1 MPSLYSKTPSLCC
14 VIPLCAPP
22 YHSCCVQWMT
32 AIGNQSNSEH
42 SSLAVATKTPQVSGG
57 REGGKKV
64 VAEREKIKMWIS
76 RELSSKKQSKGLTSQ
91 FV

>member
-1 MPSLYSKTPSLCC
+1 
-14 VIPLCAPP
+14 
-22 YHSCCVQWMT
+22 MT
-32 AIGNQSNSEH
+32 AIGNQSNPEH
-42 SSLAVATKTPQVSGG
+42 SSLAVATKTPQLAGG

-91 FV
+91 LFEYPCHVSVQNQVIAFKVHLNSFHGS